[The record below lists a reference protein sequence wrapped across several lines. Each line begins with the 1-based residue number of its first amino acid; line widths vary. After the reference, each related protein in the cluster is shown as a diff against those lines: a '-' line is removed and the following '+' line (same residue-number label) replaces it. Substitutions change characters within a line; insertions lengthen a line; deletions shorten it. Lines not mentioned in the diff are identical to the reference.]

1 MLGRGE
7 KNKEPNKNTDLLSF
21 GALSGEVFSVVVLLE
36 LSKRIVRKL
45 SLYVIIMEFSL
56 MKFASW
62 DQCIK
67 TQMNQKHLLF
77 Q

>member
-7 KNKEPNKNTDLLSF
+7 KNKEPNKNIDMLSF
-21 GALSGEVFSVVVLLE
+21 GALSGEASSVLVLLE
-36 LSKRIVRKL
+36 LDGCKEAE
-45 SLYVIIMEFSL
+45 SLCNNNEVSL

-62 DQCIK
+62 DQCVK
-67 TQMNQKHLLF
+67 AEMNQKHLLF

>member
-7 KNKEPNKNTDLLSF
+7 KNKESNKNIDMLSF
-21 GALSGEVFSVVVLLE
+21 GALSGEASSVLVLLE
-36 LSKRIVRKL
+36 LDDCKEVE
-45 SLYVIIMEFSL
+45 SLCNNNGVPL

-62 DQCIK
+62 DQCVK
-67 TQMNQKHLLF
+67 AKMNQKHLLF

>member
-7 KNKEPNKNTDLLSF
+7 KNKEPNKNIDMLSF
-21 GALSGEVFSVVVLLE
+21 GALSGEASSVLVLLE
-36 LSKRIVRKL
+36 LDDCKEAE
-45 SLYVIIMEFSL
+45 SLCNNNGVSL

-62 DQCIK
+62 DQCVK
-67 TQMNQKHLLF
+67 AEVNQKHLLF